1 MQKKKKY
8 DEWSPRAY
16 YHDEER
22 LSRLKENHFSWRS
35 ILNEIPM
42 GILWHIPGGTRA
54 GMLLTICTAAAGA
67 DLVGLFLL
75 NFVRKKKGCAIEKM
89 KYILLTSRESEKR
102 TCWQPGLNS
111 YKQSWDEVTPWLY
124 LEQDKIK
131 PLGNH
136 KKWLNILLLW
146 LTQVTAIL
154 CQVTIPASFILYE
167 NYIFRDHF

>member
-1 MQKKKKY
+1 MFNSEWNSHGDFVAYPRWYKGWY
-8 DEWSPRAY
+8 DPYNLYCCCRS
-16 YHDEER
+16 R
-22 LSRLKENHFSWRS
+22 LSRVVSFEFC
-35 ILNEIPM
+35 E
-42 GILWHIPGGTRA
+42 
-54 GMLLTICTAAAGA
+54 
-67 DLVGLFLL
+67 
-75 NFVRKKKGCAIEKM
+75 KKKGCAIEKM

-146 LTQVTAIL
+146 LTRVTPVPLPSDNSSLICPIWKL
-154 CQVTIPASFILYE
+154 YFQGSFLEFICPVWKWLRCQNGE
-167 NYIFRDHF
+167 